1 LKRFLISLLCLSS
14 FGCATKQSSDDAN
27 LERGG
32 VQVEGVGDYYK
43 KKRQHFF
50 MKIFSGGDTQQ

>member
-1 LKRFLISLLCLSS
+1 MAFLCLSGFS
-14 FGCATKQSSDDAN
+14 CAANQSTEEPN

-32 VQVEGVGDYYK
+32 VEVEGVGDYYK

-50 MKIFSGGDTQQ
+50 MKIFCGGDTQQ

>member
-1 LKRFLISLLCLSS
+1 
-14 FGCATKQSSDDAN
+14 

-32 VQVEGVGDYYK
+32 VQVDGVGDYYK

-50 MKIFSGGDTQQ
+50 MKIFSGGDTHQ